1 MTEPEPFEDI
11 SRWVPPS
18 AEELSQQV
26 TGYEVTRL
34 LARGGMAAVYVARQR
49 SLDRPV
55 ALKLL
60 PPELGRLA
68 GFNEQF
74 ANEARVLARL
84 QHPAVVTVIDFGHTR
99 QGSGYIV
106 MELVEGL
113 PLTRWAA
120 GRSFAEKVKIACQL
134 LEGVAYFH
142 QQGVV
147 HADLKPDNI
156 YVTAKG
162 EIKILDFGL
171 ATAFREAGELTAP
184 RFGTPPYTAPE
195 AYDPEARPDPRSDI
209 YSVGQILAELFGASL
224 VAPPGTGPL
233 PPLTQRL
240 GRRDLAALLEPML
253 SEHPAARPA
262 DLSQVAARLQAL
274 AHRAASLP
282 PQASTPRAN
291 RPVKVSRKKPT
302 SPKPWLWAAAG
313 LAAAGLIGWLSHST
327 RSKPDTRP
335 ASSGPEIALV
345 DPVPAPPA
353 PPPAELPP
361 PELASSA
368 PPPPPAEPT
377 KASSMPSVASL
388 LTPIP
393 PPPPVTEEVIP
404 SKPPAPL
411 RELQEKYLA
420 ALQRGQN
427 QAVGKV
433 AEAWAKEA
441 ARFSKERHIPEQD
454 EPDLLPEIAR
464 FRDIYRS
471 EARRLK
477 ARGDGESTSEVTT
490 VEPELF
496 SFPAVTSP
504 SPASAATAPA
514 ATAAAAPS
522 VPKATLTLWWQ
533 CNETA
538 EPLLNGN
545 PIPARVVKTGPNSMR
560 EIWEAEVSF
569 HTGDVLGFKLSNTNG
584 QRRHFVAVARAGTL
598 LLFVSDS
605 KWQVLDEEPPEG
617 WWTGQAQGGSSP
629 QRVPSREYNGQE
641 VRDFCSFTRVPQ
653 GSLTICWGRN
663 AEQAYFRRVL
673 TKFDYQTALGV
684 RAR

>member
-1 MTEPEPFEDI
+1 
-11 SRWVPPS
+11 
-18 AEELSQQV
+18 
-26 TGYEVTRL
+26 
-34 LARGGMAAVYVARQR
+34 
-49 SLDRPV
+49 
-55 ALKLL
+55 
-60 PPELGRLA
+60 
-68 GFNEQF
+68 
-74 ANEARVLARL
+74 
-84 QHPAVVTVIDFGHTR
+84 
-99 QGSGYIV
+99 
-106 MELVEGL
+106 
-113 PLTRWAA
+113 
-120 GRSFAEKVKIACQL
+120 
-134 LEGVAYFH
+134 
-142 QQGVV
+142 
-147 HADLKPDNI
+147 
-156 YVTAKG
+156 
-162 EIKILDFGL
+162 
-171 ATAFREAGELTAP
+171 
-184 RFGTPPYTAPE
+184 
-195 AYDPEARPDPRSDI
+195 
-209 YSVGQILAELFGASL
+209 
-224 VAPPGTGPL
+224 
-233 PPLTQRL
+233 
-240 GRRDLAALLEPML
+240 
-253 SEHPAARPA
+253 
-262 DLSQVAARLQAL
+262 
-274 AHRAASLP
+274 
-282 PQASTPRAN
+282 
-291 RPVKVSRKKPT
+291 
-302 SPKPWLWAAAG
+302 
-313 LAAAGLIGWLSHST
+313 
-327 RSKPDTRP
+327 
-335 ASSGPEIALV
+335 
-345 DPVPAPPA
+345 
-353 PPPAELPP
+353 
-361 PELASSA
+361 
-368 PPPPPAEPT
+368 
-377 KASSMPSVASL
+377 MPSVASL